1 MSQQG
6 KKSAWMT
13 SVKSEVEYK
22 MLRLKFSLGQPVRNE
37 LFNQLKE
44 CNERLE
50 KVLNYSDRF
59 PAPQSAFQ
67 RDTVKTPNLE
77 DVFKKAWKKCD
88 ILFKAFYDDATDK
101 CFNVI
106 LMFLLCKTYG
116 RSGLREFLGIIGHD
130 DEKFHIHPFRKW
142 TKPNDSGVPFTL
154 DHLLTPDIKDRMSRK
169 VDLPRKT
176 YCTFHLRTDSV
187 SRNSTEGLNTEKGI
201 PLEMSIRSK
210 PSISRLHCNG
220 LTVLRERE
228 YDVSAVKWCF
238 IEGSK
243 SEWRG
248 EMIKNVIKPFELC
261 QRHFKMCSRVTRK
274 ATRGQRKL
282 LK

>member
-1 MSQQG
+1 MSQPG

-22 MLRLKFSLGQPVRNE
+22 ILRLKFSLGQPVRNE
-37 LFNQLKE
+37 PSNQLKE

-88 ILFKAFYDDATDK
+88 ILFKAFYDVRRCSCQIHHFISLRLEHRTLQI
-101 CFNVI
+101 NVSMLSSYTHMDPI
-106 LMFLLCKTYG
+106 APVQTYG

-169 VDLPRKT
+169 ATLTPW
-176 YCTFHLRTDSV
+176 F
-187 SRNSTEGLNTEKGI
+187 
-201 PLEMSIRSK
+201 RS
-210 PSISRLHCNG
+210 G
-220 LTVLRERE
+220 LTKKDVLYFPSEDGFSIPYAEIFIRQDFPLNLLSAPTMELNGCNFYSREFNRRLE
-228 YDVSAVKWCF
+228 YGERYPAGN
-238 IEGSK
+238 EHSK
-243 SEWRG
+243 
-248 EMIKNVIKPFELC
+248 
-261 QRHFKMCSRVTRK
+261 
-274 ATRGQRKL
+274 
-282 LK
+282 